1 VRERLWRHP
10 RRAEGIARRPDEP
23 SGPHPAAAIVIA
35 DGAARLHDAMA
46 WKYVLEER
54 YALQK
59 RKRRAKEARR

>member
-1 VRERLWRHP
+1 M
-10 RRAEGIARRPDEP
+10 APDEP